1 MKSDYVLLARCQGL
15 SNRTIILKYI
25 LKNSLMPVITVMAG
39 LLVGLL
45 TGSLVIEQMFSIPGV
60 GGLLTNAISAN
71 DYSVVIALSFV
82 YSAIYIV
89 VMLILD
95 ILYCV
100 IDPRV
105 RLGGKPE

>member
-1 MKSDYVLLARCQGL
+1 
-15 SNRTIILKYI
+15 
-25 LKNSLMPVITVMAG
+25 MPVLTVMAG

-60 GGLLTNAISAN
+60 GGLLTMAISVN
-71 DYSVVIALSFV
+71 DFSVVLALSFV
-82 YSAIYIV
+82 YSALYIA

-95 ILYCV
+95 ILYCI

-105 RLGGKPE
+105 RLGGTER

>member
-1 MKSDYVLLARCQGL
+1 
-15 SNRTIILKYI
+15 
-25 LKNSLMPVITVMAG
+25 MAG

-60 GGLLTNAISAN
+60 GGLLTMAISVN
-71 DYSVVIALSFV
+71 DFSVVLALSFV
-82 YSAIYIV
+82 YSALYIA

-95 ILYCV
+95 ILYCI

-105 RLGGKPE
+105 RLGGTER